1 MKIYSGTLCLIVIVV
16 IFFAGILVL
25 FNLRYDKSDNL
36 PSYSSLRADPL
47 GSRIFYE
54 SLSNMNDLNVW
65 RNFKSYYQ
73 LPTDINYTFFFLGST
88 VDFLKNIS
96 ENDYKKLHSHIQ
108 NGNRFI
114 FTLTPCI
121 NFHSSA
127 KSQNDIS
134 QQGEEGEGEEK
145 VKNEEDF
152 VKERWGISFL
162 ETSGNSKYNREELT
176 LRIATNSAEIPW
188 YSNIHFETGEEWNI
202 ILKDDDRNFIV
213 ERTIGKGSL
222 VFLSDSYL
230 ISNEAMFNDCYS
242 WFLSWLIGNNKNI
255 IFDET
260 HLGIV
265 HKTNIVEL
273 AKRYRLHGFFFGLI
287 ILVVLYVWKNFS
299 FFIPNAQS
307 PEASKNIT
315 LGKDTSSG
323 FILLLEKSIPKDDI
337 SVICKNEWLKTDS
350 VSRNLDQDK
359 LEQINTAIEI
369 ERNLP
374 TKERNPINTYSRI
387 RKIILE
393 RRIYG
398 E

>member
-1 MKIYSGTLCLIVIVV
+1 MKVYSSTIGIIVLVV
-16 IFFAGILVL
+16 IFLAGVLLL

-54 SLSNMNDLNVW
+54 SLSNMSNLGVQ

-73 LPTDINYTFFFLGST
+73 LPTDINFTLFFLGST
-88 VDFLKNIS
+88 VDHLKNIS
-96 ENDYKKLHSHIQ
+96 KNDYKKLHSHIQ
-108 NGNRFI
+108 NGNRLI
-114 FTLTPCI
+114 FTLTPYT
-121 NFHSSA
+121 NFHSST

-134 QQGEEGEGEEK
+134 PQEEEGEGEEK
-145 VKNEEDF
+145 IRNKEDF
-152 VKERWGISFL
+152 VKERWGIRFL

-176 LRIATNSAEIPW
+176 LSIATDSSEIPW

-202 ILKDDDRNFIV
+202 ILKDDNRNFIV

-230 ISNEAMFNDCYS
+230 LSNEAMFKDRYS
-242 WFLSWLIGNNKNI
+242 WFLSWLIGDNKNI
-255 IFDET
+255 IFDEA

-273 AKRYRLHGFFFGLI
+273 GKRFRLHGLLFGII

-323 FILLLEKSIPKDDI
+323 FIQLLKKTIHKNNI
-337 SVICKNEWLKTDS
+337 SEICKNEWLKTDS
-350 VSRNLDQDK
+350 VRRGLSQDK
-359 LEQINTAIEI
+359 LERINAEI
-369 ERNLP
+369 ELEKGLP
-374 TKERNPINTYSRI
+374 DKERNPINTYSRI

-393 RRIYG
+393 RRTYG